1 MLVDKT
7 LQASIAIA
15 FTLCLASCGK
25 NDKEADP
32 QEEAEVSS
40 CESTADCDD
49 GMVCLAGECAS
60 TSGSALYTDP
70 ASAVT
75 PDKVRKEIEAIG
87 AKRQKRHDELLEG
100 L

>member
-1 MLVDKT
+1 MLVHKT

-25 NDKEADP
+25 NDKEAEP
-32 QEEAEVSS
+32 QEEAVSS
-40 CESTADCDD
+40 CESTADCDK

-87 AKRQKRHDELLEG
+87 AKRQKRHDELLKN